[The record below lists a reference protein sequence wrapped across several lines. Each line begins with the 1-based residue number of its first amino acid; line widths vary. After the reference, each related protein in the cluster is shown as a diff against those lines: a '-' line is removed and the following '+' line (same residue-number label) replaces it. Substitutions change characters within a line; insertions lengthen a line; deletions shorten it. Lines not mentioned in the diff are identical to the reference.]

1 MADDK
6 NDGFDLTQFYQIFF
20 EEAGENLESMEQQLL
35 NLDLETVDDEEL
47 NAIFR
52 CAHSIK
58 GGAATFGFE
67 DVAELTHQ
75 MESLLDKLR
84 RHELAPTMPMVDVL
98 LEASDALK
106 GLLARHQGLGGEPPE
121 TASLVQRIR
130 VLAAG
135 GQATVTAAAVVVA
148 PPPPPPPAPAPA
160 AGSMPAA
167 STPGAA
173 RRLRAVIGPLDH
185 PEQADAIKELFRDI
199 EGLGTITAER
209 EEQGCKVYDI
219 DTTSTDADLL
229 DLFAFHVAKD
239 KIALHAAD
247 AAPLAAAPAPPPAP
261 ALAAST
267 SDFDHS
273 HDIIEQGYGL
283 FAGAPGSPVA
293 STVPGASGAPVPA
306 DDLVQGYGLFPG
318 APGNPLTPSA
328 HADIVQAE
336 SGLQIGAA
344 LAPAVAGESKAREG
358 AKASRAAAT
367 AQLETTTLRVSVSK
381 IDQLINQV
389 GELVITQAMLAQ
401 NSRSLDATL
410 NQQLLSGLADL
421 ERNTRDL
428 QESVMSIRMIPM
440 SVVFSRFPRMLRDLA
455 TKLGKKVDLITHGE
469 ATELDK
475 GLIEKITD
483 PLTHLIRNSCDHGIE
498 LPDVRLANGKPETG
512 TITLSA
518 AHQGGSI
525 LIEVRDDGKGLSRQ
539 KLIDKARSKGIPV
552 SNDMSDQEAWQLI
565 FAPGFSTAE
574 VVTDVSGR
582 GVGMDVVKKNIAAL
596 GGSVELDSS
605 EGFGMSVKVRLP
617 LTLAIMDGM
626 TVRVA
631 DEVYILPLSSVVESF
646 QVQAKDINTVAQNAQ
661 LVKVRDEYMP
671 VIEVDRLF
679 DVPRAAEA
687 VPGNTIMVVIES
699 DGTRVAL
706 MVDELLGQQQ
716 VVIKNLESNY
726 RKVQYVSGATI
737 LGDGSVSLILDTSS
751 LVRRARQ

>member
-84 RHELAPTMPMVDVL
+84 RHELVPTLPMVDVL

-106 GLLARHQGLGGEPPE
+106 ALLARHQGIDGEVPE
-121 TASLVQRIR
+121 TSGLVGRIR
-130 VLAAG
+130 TLATG
-135 GQATVTAAAVVVA
+135 GSMA
-148 PPPPPPPAPAPA
+148 PAPAPAPA
-160 AGSMPAA
+160 APTPAPVPVPAPAPAGGGMPAPSA
-167 STPGAA
+167 PGQ
-173 RRLRAVIGPLDH
+173 LRTLQAVLGPLERQ
-185 PEQADAIKELFRDI
+185 EQADPIKDLFRDI
-199 EGLGTITAER
+199 EGLGTILSER
-209 EEQGCKVYDI
+209 QDNSYKIYDI
-219 DTTSTDADLL
+219 QTSSSNDDLL
-229 DLFAFHVAKD
+229 DLFSFHVSKD
-239 KIALHAAD
+239 KIGLYD
-247 AAPLAAAPAPPPAP
+247 ASAPATAPSADTAVPATADEP
-261 ALAAST
+261 EFSMEEG
-267 SDFDHS
+267 F
-273 HDIIEQGYGL
+273 GL
-283 FAGAPGSPVA
+283 FAGAPGSPIA
-293 STVPGASGAPVPA
+293 STVLTASGAQVPNA
-306 DDLVQGYGLFPG
+306 DLVQGYGLFPG
-318 APGNPLTPSA
+318 APGNPHSA
-328 HADIVQAE
+328 PGQSASA
-336 SGLQIGAA
+336 STS
-344 LAPAVAGESKAREG
+344 APAAS
-358 AKASRAAAT
+358 AKASSPAKAGAKPGNSA
-367 AQLETTTLRVSVSK
+367 AQLETSTLRVSVSK

-401 NSRSLDATL
+401 NSRALDATL

-455 TKLGKKVDLITHGE
+455 GKLGKKVELVTHGE

-483 PLTHLIRNSCDHGIE
+483 PLTHLIRNSCDHGVE
-498 LPDVRLANGKPETG
+498 LPDVRLAAGKPETG

-539 KLIDKARSKGIPV
+539 KLIEKAISKGIDA
-552 SNDMSDQEAWQLI
+552 SEDMADQDVWQLI

-582 GVGMDVVKKNIAAL
+582 GVGMDVVKKNISSL
-596 GGSVELDSS
+596 GGTVEIDSS

-646 QVQAKDINTVAQNAQ
+646 QAKTTEINTVAQDAR
-661 LVKVRDEYMP
+661 LVKVRDEY
-671 VIEVDRLF
+671 
-679 DVPRAAEA
+679 
-687 VPGNTIMVVIES
+687 
-699 DGTRVAL
+699 
-706 MVDELLGQQQ
+706 
-716 VVIKNLESNY
+716 
-726 RKVQYVSGATI
+726 
-737 LGDGSVSLILDTSS
+737 
-751 LVRRARQ
+751 

>member
-1 MADDK
+1 
-6 NDGFDLTQFYQIFF
+6 
-20 EEAGENLESMEQQLL
+20 LL
-35 NLDLETVDDEEL
+35 NLDLQTVDDETL

-84 RHELAPTMPMVDVL
+84 RHELVPTAPMVDVL
-98 LEASDALK
+98 LESSDALK

-121 TASLVQRIR
+121 TAGLVDRIR
-130 VLAAG
+130 TLAS
-135 GQATVTAAAVVVA
+135 GQAATPAAA
-148 PPPPPPPAPAPA
+148 PPPPPPPPPSPAPSA
-160 AGSMPAA
+160 PSPAVNMGPGGMPAA
-167 STPGAA
+167 APPGTP
-173 RRLRAVIGPLDH
+173 RRLRARIGPLAR

-199 EGLGTITAER
+199 AGLGTITAER
-209 EEQGCKVYDI
+209 DEGGFRVYDI
-219 DTTSTDADLL
+219 DTTSADDELL
-229 DLFAFHVAKD
+229 DLFSFHVARD
-239 KIALHAAD
+239 QVTLTAAE
-247 AAPLAAAPAPPPAP
+247 APAAPAPAAP
-261 ALAAST
+261 DAAGT
-267 SDFDHS
+267 PDHS
-273 HDIIEQGYGL
+273 QEIIEEGFGL
-283 FAGAPGSPVA
+283 FAGAPGSP
-293 STVPGASGAPVPA
+293 
-306 DDLVQGYGLFPG
+306 
-318 APGNPLTPSA
+318 LTPSQ
-328 HADIVQAE
+328 HAASVQAE
-336 SGLQIGAA
+336 ANLHNAQTAGSATSTLGADA
-344 LAPAVAGESKAREG
+344 RARET
-358 AKASRAAAT
+358 AKAARHAAS

-401 NSRSLDATL
+401 YSRDLDATL
-410 NQQLLSGLADL
+410 HQQLLTGLADL

-455 TKLGKKVDLITHGE
+455 SKLGKKVELVTHGE

-498 LPDVRLANGKPETG
+498 LPQERLAKGKPEVG

-525 LIEVRDDGKGLSRQ
+525 LIEVRDDGRGLSRA
-539 KLIDKARSKGIPV
+539 KLLAKAREKGIPC
-552 SNDMSDQEAWQLI
+552 SDDMSDADVWQLI

-596 GGSVELDSS
+596 GGTVEIESS
-605 EGFGMSVKVRLP
+605 EGYGMSVQIRLP

-626 TVRVA
+626 TVRVGQ
-631 DEVYILPLSSVVESF
+631 EVYILPLSSVVESI
-646 QVQAKDINTVAQNAQ
+646 QVQATDINTVAQSAQ
-661 LVKVRDEYMP
+661 LVKVREEYMP
-671 VIEVDRLF
+671 VIALDRLF
-679 DVPRAAEA
+679 EVPRTTADATA
-687 VPGNTIMVVIES
+687 NSIMVVVES
-699 DGTRVAL
+699 DGSRVAL

-716 VVIKNLESNY
+716 VVIKNLEANY
-726 RKVQYVSGATI
+726 KKVPNVSGATI
-737 LGDGSVSLILDTSS
+737 LGDGSVSLILDTSA
-751 LVRRARQ
+751 LVRRVRQ